1 MVVVPI
7 AMPVTIPVV
16 LMVAVAGALLLHVP
30 PVVGWPRVVVRPAH
44 TEGLPVIPGA
54 GGLTVTV
61 LVAVHPV
68 PVV

>member
-1 MVVVPI
+1 MVVVPM

-16 LMVAVAGALLLHVP
+16 LIVAVVIALLLHVP
-30 PVVGWPRVVVRPAH
+30 PAVGWMSMVVRPAH
-44 TEGLPVIPGA
+44 TAGLPVILGA

-61 LVAVHPV
+61 LVAVQPV